1 MTFVIM
7 PASGISQGIQPII
20 GNNYGA
26 GNYRRVIETLCQAA
40 VFSVSITCF
49 IWMMVLVFPKQIL
62 GAFGGTEEMLR
73 IGISGLRI
81 NFCITPVLGFVML
94 AATFFQS
101 INRPAPSIIITVL
114 RQIVF
119 LVPFIYILPIFL
131 EINGIFFAQP
141 ISDLLATVLSVLLV
155 LKEKKRMMRNSVVS

>member
-1 MTFVIM
+1 
-7 PASGISQGIQPII
+7 
-20 GNNYGA
+20 
-26 GNYRRVIETLCQAA
+26 
-40 VFSVSITCF
+40 
-49 IWMMVLVFPKQIL
+49 
-62 GAFGGTEEMLR
+62 MLR

-81 NFCITPVLGFVML
+81 NFCIIPVLGFVML